1 MNREK
6 ERNSSYEL
14 MRIVS
19 MFLIVL
25 YHVILHGKMIENCE
39 NAGLKILLELIKFF
53 TLVHVNSFILV
64 TGYFQI
70 NSKFNQKKLWSLI
83 GSNCNNDII
92 FSF

>member
-1 MNREK
+1 MNNVK

-25 YHVILHGKMIENCE
+25 YHVIVHGKMIENCE

-64 TGYFQI
+64 LGIF
-70 NSKFNQKKLWSLI
+70 KLIVNLI
-83 GSNCNNDII
+83 KRSCGV
-92 FSF
+92 

>member
-1 MNREK
+1 MNNVK

-39 NAGLKILLELIKFF
+39 NAGLKILLEL
-53 TLVHVNSFILV
+53 SFMKREEIP
-64 TGYFQI
+64 
-70 NSKFNQKKLWSLI
+70 K
-83 GSNCNNDII
+83 
-92 FSF
+92 